1 MRLSD
6 GKGFFACVCGQC
18 RSACAK
24 MQKSGN
30 QKRSRQALSHIA
42 RDTENLF
49 VDDFLQQALGHIA
62 RDAANFFV
70 NDLKR
75 NVEQSENWKRLQK
88 AIDELLSRYAETEIQ
103 RRMLYY
109 TFPGGSKQGRKIL
122 RRDFEGAF
130 NTLMLQYF
138 VKDPVYPAEL
148 FRRRY
153 RVSKAIFE
161 RVYTSCLKHPSFQHE
176 ANAAGK
182 KGIHPLVKTTACF
195 RHIAYGTGADEMDEK
210 FQISE
215 STFGETFPAFC
226 DV

>member
-1 MRLSD
+1 
-6 GKGFFACVCGQC
+6 
-18 RSACAK
+18 
-24 MQKSGN
+24 MQKIGSR
-30 QKRSRQALSHIA
+30 KRSQQELGQIA
-42 RDTENLF
+42 RDTANLL
-49 VDDFLQQALGHIA
+49 VDNLIQ
-62 RDAANFFV
+62 
-70 NDLKR
+70 
-75 NVEQSENWKRLQK
+75 NVEQMENWKRLQQ
-88 AIDELLSRYAETEIQ
+88 AIDHLLLRYAETEIQ

-109 TFPGGSKQGRKIL
+109 KFPGGSKKGRKIL

-130 NTLMLQYF
+130 DTLMLQYF
-138 VKDPVYPAEL
+138 VEDPVYPAEV

-161 RVYTSCLKHPSFQHE
+161 RVYSSCLKYSSFQHE

-195 RHIAYGTGADEMDEK
+195 RHIAYGTGADELDEK

>member
-1 MRLSD
+1 
-6 GKGFFACVCGQC
+6 
-18 RSACAK
+18 
-24 MQKSGN
+24 
-30 QKRSRQALSHIA
+30 
-42 RDTENLF
+42 
-49 VDDFLQQALGHIA
+49 
-62 RDAANFFV
+62 
-70 NDLKR
+70 
-75 NVEQSENWKRLQK
+75 
-88 AIDELLSRYAETEIQ
+88 
-103 RRMLYY
+103 
-109 TFPGGSKQGRKIL
+109 
-122 RRDFEGAF
+122 
-130 NTLMLQYF
+130 MLQYF